1 MLTPSLLTPSRVLAI
16 LRPAAAVCGLGLAVL
31 MLGPFHGV
39 ERLFGLTDGPA
50 HAIAFFWI
58 ATGLFAIAPGWRRGD
73 IALAALLIAVM
84 SETLQ
89 ALTGRSLSLLQLAAD
104 IAGIVVAMIP
114 GWVERLRHLARVSP
128 EATFAEIR
136 AADRRGQPD
145 AESALDVTAL
155 VRAPAIRH
163 RRRRKERK

>member
-1 MLTPSLLTPSRVLAI
+1 MLTPSLLTPNRLLGI

-31 MLGPFHGV
+31 MLGPFHGA

-89 ALTGRSLSLLQLAAD
+89 ALTGRSLSLLELGAD
-104 IAGIVVAMIP
+104 AVGIVVALIP
-114 GWVERLRHLARVSP
+114 GWVERLRYLARACP
-128 EATFAEIR
+128 DATFADIR
-136 AADRRGQPD
+136 AADRRGQP
-145 AESALDVTAL
+145 EGELALDVTAL
-155 VRAPAIRH
+155 VRSPAIRH
-163 RRRRKERK
+163 RRRRKDRR

>member
-1 MLTPSLLTPSRVLAI
+1 MLTPSLLTPNRVLAI

-31 MLGPFHGV
+31 MLGPFHGM
-39 ERLFGLTDGPA
+39 ERVFGLTDGPA

-58 ATGLFAIAPGWRRGD
+58 TTGLFAIAPGWRRGD
-73 IALAALLIAVM
+73 IALATLLIAVM

-89 ALTGRSLSLLQLAAD
+89 ALTGRSLSLLELAAD
-104 IAGIVVAMIP
+104 AVGIVVAMVP
-114 GWVERLRHLARVSP
+114 GWVERLRYLARTAP
-128 EATFAEIR
+128 DATFAEIR

-145 AESALDVTAL
+145 AESALDVSPL

-163 RRRRKERK
+163 RRRRKDRR

>member
-1 MLTPSLLTPSRVLAI
+1 MLTPSLLTPNRLLGI

-31 MLGPFHGV
+31 MLGPFHGA

-89 ALTGRSLSLLQLAAD
+89 ALTGRSLSLFELAAD
-104 IAGIVVAMIP
+104 AVGIVVAMIP
-114 GWVERLRHLARVSP
+114 GWVERLRYLARACP
-128 EATFAEIR
+128 DATFAEIR
-136 AADRRGQPD
+136 AADRRGGPD
-145 AESALDVTAL
+145 EEPALDVTAL
-155 VRAPAIRH
+155 VRSPAIRH
-163 RRRRKERK
+163 RRRRKDRR